1 MPNRTSESAKA
12 LRWPMRATS
21 QRLRSRLAVFV
32 ARKAV
37 ARNCARSCPI
47 PNVPMTWGIA
57 TFAMVLENTMV
68 KNASSPV
75 AVTSQI

>member
-1 MPNRTSESAKA
+1 
-12 LRWPMRATS
+12 MRATS